1 LETPKPLLGPKSQEI
16 LSQKKDP
23 ISLVDLSELSGFPI
37 ESIKLELG
45 LDDDDISLEE
55 LRKKML
61 TFLDSTMKNSN

>member
-1 LETPKPLLGPKSQEI
+1 METPKPLLGTKSQEI

-45 LDDDDISLEE
+45 LDDDEISIEE

>member
-1 LETPKPLLGPKSQEI
+1 METPKPLLGPKSQEI

>member
-1 LETPKPLLGPKSQEI
+1 METPKPFLGPKSQEI

-45 LDDDDISLEE
+45 LDDDEISIEE

>member
-1 LETPKPLLGPKSQEI
+1 LETPKPLLGTKSQEI

-45 LDDDDISLEE
+45 LDDDEISIEE